1 MGTAFGHPWV
11 GNATN
16 TQLSQTSIDRFS
28 SNQGIDAWA
37 DSFTGATSPGLVKA
51 SLTHYCLPDTGSI
64 REGIAAMNPAPGPQT
79 VIARCSF
86 CSKPNTEV
94 GTLIAGL
101 GVFICDQCVDECVTV
116 IADRSAS
123 ASQIASWEAD
133 LALIDALAY
142 LGPVAEA
149 TNRAD
154 RNLTSWVAKAR
165 SLGAT
170 WSQIGDALNCSRQA
184 AWERFS
190 TPQ

>member
-1 MGTAFGHPWV
+1 M
-11 GNATN
+11 
-16 TQLSQTSIDRFS
+16 D
-28 SNQGIDAWA
+28 
-37 DSFTGATSPGLVKA
+37 
-51 SLTHYCLPDTGSI
+51 
-64 REGIAAMNPAPGPQT
+64 PAPGPQT

-116 IADRSAS
+116 IADRSAP

-133 LALIDALAY
+133 LALVDALAY

-154 RNLTSWVAKAR
+154 RNLTSWVTKAR

-170 WSQIGDALNCSRQA
+170 WSQIGEALNCSRQA